1 MLVIVQASGKHGG
14 KYPRIEKLERGL
26 HCESVRSVEGTCP
39 QSSSEW
45 PYNQR
50 SVSPS
55 WCWALLGTCDR
66 IL

>member
-39 QSSSEW
+39 QSSSE
-45 PYNQR
+45 
-50 SVSPS
+50 
-55 WCWALLGTCDR
+55 
-66 IL
+66 